1 MIKIIWDEGF
11 KRKYKKIIKN
21 NLNLKDKFWE
31 LTYLFEKEPFD
42 NRLKT
47 HKLTGKLKGLWAF
60 RIDYDCRVV
69 FKFINSNE
77 VLFIDIGG
85 HDEVY

>member
-21 NLNLKDKFWE
+21 NFNLREKFWE

-47 HKLTGKLKGLWAF
+47 HKLTGKLKDL
-60 RIDYDCRVV
+60 
-69 FKFINSNE
+69 
-77 VLFIDIGG
+77 
-85 HDEVY
+85 

>member
-21 NLNLKDKFWE
+21 NLNLRDKFWE

>member
-21 NLNLKDKFWE
+21 NFNLRDKFWE

-47 HKLTGKLKGLWAF
+47 HKLTGKLKDLWAF
-60 RIDYDCRVV
+60 RIDYDCRVI
-69 FKFINSNE
+69 FKFINNNE

>member
-21 NLNLKDKFWE
+21 NFNLRDKFWE

-42 NRLKT
+42 DRLKT
-47 HKLTGKLKGLWAF
+47 HKLTGKLKDLWAF
-60 RIDYDCRVV
+60 RIDYDCRVI
-69 FKFINSNE
+69 FKFINNNE